1 MDTQNSSLKLWVF
14 VSQDDPVSSWNMV
27 WKDYQGQAWLS
38 LCIPGLRDV
47 VSIFCWFCEAVA
59 PGMQDIRWGWNIL
72 KDWKLERGTAIC
84 ASYGKSRSSDRRCGW
99 SAWHTAWGRKQ
110 AWTSVSRI
118 SEGAL
123 FLTSWL

>member
-47 VSIFCWFCEAVA
+47 VSIFCWFCEAVV